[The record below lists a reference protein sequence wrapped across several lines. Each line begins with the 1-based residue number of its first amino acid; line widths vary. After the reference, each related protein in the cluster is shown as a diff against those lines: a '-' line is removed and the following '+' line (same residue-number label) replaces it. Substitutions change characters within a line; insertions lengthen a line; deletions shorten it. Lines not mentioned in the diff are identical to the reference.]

1 MKLCSRCQRKLKD
14 CARLTPSSH
23 RTCWI
28 TVLYSVCNRNTF
40 TVILHGYFHSTMAI
54 LKPSLGLDSFDK
66 QVTQSLGPSSWP
78 HLYATTIMRQV
89 SKLVQPTIPSTLK
102 VQTNTIFQITK
113 ITHIWFNKTKPLK
126 RRAQVAIHFHT
137 AYQHHNLLTARI
149 NCTRAV
155 ELYMMLKKF
164 NVTKTSTLILCA
176 ATSKSKLWCVC
187 RTPQMLQN
195 VRTLRLLPRL
205 GPQCG
210 FLTLGTAFTQWRTQ
224 VAQCLQLFHWQL
236 HSVNTVCGNTPL
248 HLVGFSTKVT

>member
-113 ITHIWFNKTKPLK
+113 ITHIFGSIRQNLWNAGHKSLFIST
-126 RRAQVAIHFHT
+126 RRTNITTCSLLA
-137 AYQHHNLLTARI
+137 LTAQEQLS
-149 NCTRAV
+149 CTWCWKS
-155 ELYMMLKKF
+155 LML
-164 NVTKTSTLILCA
+164 
-176 ATSKSKLWCVC
+176 
-187 RTPQMLQN
+187 
-195 VRTLRLLPRL
+195 LRH
-205 GPQCG
+205 Q
-210 FLTLGTAFTQWRTQ
+210 
-224 VAQCLQLFHWQL
+224 H
-236 HSVNTVCGNTPL
+236 
-248 HLVGFSTKVT
+248 